1 VPPLSFSRTSH
12 RRPASETLLEFLA
25 GSGRTWQ
32 MKFGE
37 RCALEGIVSVLKP
50 DLAIEIGTAQGGS
63 LARVAAH
70 SQETHSFDLVGEVA
84 APDELDNVHFH
95 VGDSAE
101 LLPNV
106 LSEFAGA
113 GRNVDFVLVDGDHS
127 SEGVQRDARALL
139 DSDACSRTVV
149 VFHDAANEEVRA
161 GLEALDL
168 AAHPKVALV
177 SLDFVPG
184 YVVAEGVRRFEI
196 WNGLALAVL
205 DESRRGAAALVDTEI
220 YDAAA
225 LNRRMRD
232 LLSSEAGVNGAEA
245 GANGAEA
252 DANGADPSG
261 ADGDEPGHQT
271 DPIPERFVPGTIRSG
286 LVAAEHLA
294 RYWWASQFAE
304 GRRVLDAGCGM
315 GYGSAILAEAGAT
328 RVTGVDISAPAI
340 EAARAT
346 ARGAEFEVGD
356 IASLPLGDD
365 SVDLVVC
372 LETIEHVEEPER
384 ALDEL
389 ARVLAP
395 DGLLL
400 LSSPNRDVYPPGN
413 PHHRREFTPSEL
425 RDELR
430 RRFREVELLRQHE
443 WTASAI
449 LDDADF
455 AADGGATLSD
465 VVIRKLVGHEP
476 GRETYTLAVATN
488 GAVPNAPAPLALTH
502 SVEFREWL
510 ENYDSQERILRE
522 QADALRGYETLERE
536 RLELRKRLE
545 EAELRLARVPELEL
559 ALAAR
564 DRDRADLRRRLEG
577 LDRAHKNVMR
587 SPSWRM
593 TRPLRRAK
601 ALVRQIL
608 SP

>member
-1 VPPLSFSRTSH
+1 
-12 RRPASETLLEFLA
+12 
-25 GSGRTWQ
+25 

-37 RCALEGIVSVLKP
+37 RCALEGILSLLKP

-63 LARVAAH
+63 LARLAAH
-70 SQETHSFDLVGEVA
+70 SQETHSFDLADEVTD
-84 APDELDNVHFH
+84 PDELDNVHFH

-101 LLPNV
+101 LLPEL
-106 LSEFAGA
+106 LSEFASA

-127 SEGVQRDARALL
+127 AEGVQRDGRALL

-184 YVVAEGVRRFEI
+184 YVVEEGVRRFEI

-205 DESRRGAAALVDTEI
+205 DESRRGGGALVDTEI

-232 LLSSEAGVNGAEA
+232 VLSSEAGGNRPEGRGNGAEA
-245 GANGAEA
+245 GGNGADAGGNGGAPASAAEA
-252 DANGADPSG
+252 DRSHDV
-261 ADGDEPGHQT
+261 DDV
-271 DPIPERFVPGTIRSG
+271 PERFVPGAMRSG
-286 LVAAEHLA
+286 LIAAEHFA
-294 RYWWASQFAE
+294 RYWWASRFAS
-304 GRRVLDAGCGM
+304 GRRVLDAGCGT
-315 GYGSAILAEAGAT
+315 GYGSKILVEAGAT
-328 RVTGVDISAPAI
+328 EVIGIDISAPVI
-340 EAARAT
+340 EAARVT
-346 ARGAEFEVGD
+346 ARGAELRVGD
-356 IASLPLGDD
+356 IADLPLGDD

-372 LETIEHVEEPER
+372 LETIEHVEAPER

-395 DGLLL
+395 DGLLV

-413 PHHRREFTPSEL
+413 PHHLREFTP
-425 RDELR
+425 DELR
-430 RRFREVELLRQHE
+430 EELRKRFRRVELMRQHD

-449 LDDADF
+449 LDDVGF
-455 AADGGATLSD
+455 AADSGATLSG
-465 VVIRKLVGHEP
+465 VEVRKLVGHEP

-488 GAVPNAPAPLALTH
+488 GTIPDAPAPLALTN
-502 SVEFREWL
+502 SVEFREWM
-510 ENYDSQERILRE
+510 ENYDAQERILRE
-522 QADALRGYETLERE
+522 QAEALRRFETLGRE
-536 RLELRKRLE
+536 RLELRERLE

-559 ALAAR
+559 ALTAR
-564 DRDRADLRRRLEG
+564 DRDRADLRRQLDG
-577 LDRAHKNVMR
+577 LDRAHRDVMS
-587 SPSWRM
+587 SPSWRI
-593 TRPLRRAK
+593 TQPLRRAK